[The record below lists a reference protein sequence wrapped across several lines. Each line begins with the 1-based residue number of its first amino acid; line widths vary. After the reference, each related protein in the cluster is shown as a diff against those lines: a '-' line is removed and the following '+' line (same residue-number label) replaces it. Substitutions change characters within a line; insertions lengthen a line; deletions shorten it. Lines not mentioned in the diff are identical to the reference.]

1 MNNNEIMNNEV
12 VEATEEVIENAGL
25 SKGVKIAAGIG
36 LSVVVGVVVYKYVA
50 KPVIANIKAQIEQ
63 KKMAAEEKTVI
74 RTRLLTKLSKTLSG
88 KRMKDFIGYCIHC
101 FTCVSWLALRLKVGL
116 FWSING
122 TDGFGDEKNESV
134 HT

>member
-36 LSVVVGVVVYKYVA
+36 LSVVVGVIVYKYVE

-63 KKMAAEEKTVI
+63 KKMTAEDDTVI
-74 RTRLLTKLSKTLSG
+74 LENPMLPLMTTKN
-88 KRMKDFIGYCIHC
+88 
-101 FTCVSWLALRLKVGL
+101 ANLRSSDKGEYL
-116 FWSING
+116 
-122 TDGFGDEKNESV
+122 
-134 HT
+134 

>member
-50 KPVIANIKAQIEQ
+50 KKPRSSRRRWLLRRRRLSWKNPMLSLKTTENAN
-63 KKMAAEEKTVI
+63 
-74 RTRLLTKLSKTLSG
+74 
-88 KRMKDFIGYCIHC
+88 
-101 FTCVSWLALRLKVGL
+101 LRSSDKGEYL
-116 FWSING
+116 
-122 TDGFGDEKNESV
+122 
-134 HT
+134 

>member
-63 KKMAAEEKTVI
+63 KRWLLRTIRLSWKNPMLPLMTTKMRI
-74 RTRLLTKLSKTLSG
+74 
-88 KRMKDFIGYCIHC
+88 
-101 FTCVSWLALRLKVGL
+101 
-116 FWSING
+116 
-122 TDGFGDEKNESV
+122 
-134 HT
+134 

>member
-25 SKGVKIAAGIG
+25 SKIAAGIG

-63 KKMAAEEKTVI
+63 KKMAAEENGVKTVI
-74 RTRLLTKLSKTLSG
+74 L
-88 KRMKDFIGYCIHC
+88 
-101 FTCVSWLALRLKVGL
+101 
-116 FWSING
+116 
-122 TDGFGDEKNESV
+122 EESDV
-134 HT
+134 ATEDN

>member
-36 LSVVVGVVVYKYVA
+36 LSVVVYKYVA

-63 KKMAAEEKTVI
+63 RKMAAEEKTVI
-74 RTRLLTKLSKTLSG
+74 S
-88 KRMKDFIGYCIHC
+88 
-101 FTCVSWLALRLKVGL
+101 
-116 FWSING
+116 
-122 TDGFGDEKNESV
+122 EESDV
-134 HT
+134 VTEDN